1 MVSKALVNIDH
12 SLQLMSKTVIN
23 SILVLLGR
31 LKLEGGAG
39 HGVLIEKFYESLRNG
54 TDPPVTGEDGR
65 AVVAVLD
72 QIWAKLDKTHARGE
86 AE

>member
-1 MVSKALVNIDH
+1 
-12 SLQLMSKTVIN
+12 MSKTVIN
-23 SILVLLGR
+23 SVQTLLGR
-31 LKLEGGAG
+31 MTLG
-39 HGVLIEKFYESLRNG
+39 HGVLIEKFYESIHRG